1 MKLSVND
8 DSFPFFNPQEHSIY
22 LGSSENSNGSPACI
36 QSQKGHILTVS
47 DSEQVIFQVS
57 KDSCFLSSDRVNER
71 TNERNVHKLFETV
84 PFEPDHD
91 IRTHLS
97 EHESES
103 NSLIRKLLRKEESS
117 KAGTERHG
125 VEPLVNVRCHNF
137 HNMLGRLF
145 FQTGG
150 GVGGGGVGGCE

>member
-1 MKLSVND
+1 MMILFLFLPQQGLSLFSGN
-8 DSFPFFNPQEHSIY
+8 
-22 LGSSENSNGSPACI
+22 SENGERQVCI
-36 QSQKGHILTVS
+36 QSHKGHILTVS

-71 TNERNVHKLFETV
+71 TNERNEHKPFETV

-125 VEPLVNVRCHNF
+125 LEPLVNVRCHNF

-145 FQTGG
+145 FQIGG
-150 GVGGGGVGGCE
+150 GRRV

>member
-1 MKLSVND
+1 MMILFLFLPQQGLSL
-8 DSFPFFNPQEHSIY
+8 FFGN
-22 LGSSENSNGSPACI
+22 SENGERQVCI
-36 QSQKGHILTVS
+36 KSHKGHILTVS

-57 KDSCFLSSDRVNER
+57 KDSCFLSSDRVNEQ

-137 HNMLGRLF
+137 HNTLGRLF
-145 FQTGG
+145 FQIGG
-150 GVGGGGVGGCE
+150 GRGGRV